1 MVKAEETEFDVAV
14 IGGGI
19 IGVTAAFYLARR
31 GKKVVLLERC
41 QLARGTTCNSLAWI
55 NASSKAAD
63 ADYHR
68 LNARGLAEHKK
79 LALRR
84 FMWN

>member
-1 MVKAEETEFDVAV
+1 MKTSDATVFDVAV

-31 GKKVVLLERC
+31 GKTVVLLERDR
-41 QLARGTTCNSLAWI
+41 LARGTTGNSFAWI
-55 NASSKAAD
+55 NASSKAAE

-68 LNARGLAEHKK
+68 LNALEQIRFNRGHIL
-79 LALRR
+79 LRQSS
-84 FMWN
+84 